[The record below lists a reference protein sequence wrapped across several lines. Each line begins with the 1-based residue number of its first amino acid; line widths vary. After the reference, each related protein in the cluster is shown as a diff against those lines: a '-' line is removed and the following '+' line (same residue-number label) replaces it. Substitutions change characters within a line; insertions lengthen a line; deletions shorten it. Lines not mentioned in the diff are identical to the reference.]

1 MQITLK
7 IIIIK
12 ILSKG
17 RPEYHFSDAKRVFW
31 QLGGLTY
38 EAYTFFQ
45 EMKLHWCNN
54 QQSKVEWLS
63 TPIHSNSSYCLC
75 HAPVK

>member
-1 MQITLK
+1 M
-7 IIIIK
+7 IK

-17 RPEYHFSDAKRVFW
+17 RSEYHFSDAKRVLW

-38 EAYTFFQ
+38 EVYIFFQ

-54 QQSKVEWLS
+54 
-63 TPIHSNSSYCLC
+63 
-75 HAPVK
+75 

>member
-1 MQITLK
+1 MAVMQITLK

-45 EMKLHWCNN
+45 EMKLH
-54 QQSKVEWLS
+54 
-63 TPIHSNSSYCLC
+63 
-75 HAPVK
+75 